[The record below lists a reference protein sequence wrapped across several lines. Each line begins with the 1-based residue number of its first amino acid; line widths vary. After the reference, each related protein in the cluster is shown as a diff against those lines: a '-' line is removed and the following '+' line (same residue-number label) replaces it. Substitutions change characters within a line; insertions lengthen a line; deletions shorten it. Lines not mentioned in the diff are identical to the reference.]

1 MANTGTIDPN
11 GDITSQ
17 LEKGKNFD
25 NPSVTSP
32 FEPGSVAKVITA
44 AAAIED
50 GVTKPD
56 EVLQVPGSIN
66 MSGVT
71 VKDAWDHGTVG
82 YTTTG
87 VFGKSSNVG
96 TLMLAQRVGEDRFA
110 DMLEK
115 FGVGQA
121 TGIELPSES
130 EGLLPARSQW
140 SGGTFANLPIGQGM
154 SVTLLQMAGI
164 YQAIANDGER
174 IEPRIVKKIT
184 DANGVEQELPE
195 AKRTQVVSPQTAQ
208 TVADMFQSVVQS
220 DSAGV
225 QQGTGAAAA
234 VDGYQVAGKTG
245 TAQQVDPAC
254 NCYSNS
260 KYWITFAGLAPVD
273 NPRFVVGLMLDA
285 PERGVHGEGG
295 QSAAPLFHDIAAWL
309 LNRDNVP
316 LSPELPGQLVL
327 QAN

>member
-1 MANTGTIDPN
+1 M
-11 GDITSQ
+11 
-17 LEKGKNFD
+17 
-25 NPSVTSP
+25 
-32 FEPGSVAKVITA
+32 
-44 AAAIED
+44 
-50 GVTKPD
+50 
-56 EVLQVPGSIN
+56 
-66 MSGVT
+66 
-71 VKDAWDHGTVG
+71 
-82 YTTTG
+82 
-87 VFGKSSNVG
+87 
-96 TLMLAQRVGEDRFA
+96 
-110 DMLEK
+110 
-115 FGVGQA
+115 
-121 TGIELPSES
+121 
-130 EGLLPARSQW
+130 
-140 SGGTFANLPIGQGM
+140 
-154 SVTLLQMAGI
+154 TLLQMAGI

-195 AKRTQVVSPQTAQ
+195 AKRTRVVSPQTAQ
-208 TVADMFQSVVQS
+208 TVAGMFQSVVQS

-225 QQGTGAAAA
+225 QQGTGPAAA